1 MQEAARSTLVLG
13 QLQKKLS
20 TIESSLKQVE
30 YKQMG
35 NYNVKGGELSDE

>member
-13 QLQKKLS
+13 QLQKKPS
-20 TIESSLKQVE
+20 TIESSVKQVE

-35 NYNVKGGELSDE
+35 NNTGKGGELSDE